1 MEKRWLA
8 VMTAIAALAAAE
20 GEIQSQGRGG
30 QRGPDADWFAGA
42 VLYLTGETE
51 LENLD
56 EEQLERFSDMSRT
69 PLRIN
74 YCGRR
79 ELSASGL
86 FSVYQV
92 ASLMDY
98 RARNGDVL
106 SFAELSA
113 LDGFNS
119 GFVDAVSH
127 FVSLESSSIPGARAG
142 KMPPDISSDTN
153 LSLKSVEDKKVQLSS
168 WHRLHI
174 SSEGKYDIGLA
185 AKKGYG
191 ESILNPSSYCGS
203 VSFTGPRQRGRVV
216 FGDYALRFGQGL
228 GLWSGFSVSGFSGQR
243 SFSKRPTGI
252 SPSRSLSPAA
262 SHRGIAADYE
272 TGRFR
277 LSAFT
282 SLPGFRYWCE
292 SGRPIS
298 MSVMPGINAAWFS
311 SSGTVS
317 LTTFCIFP
325 TKSSNDSDGFF
336 ARVSAD
342 SRFCING
349 IDIYGE
355 AAFDCLTK
363 KASAVAGLSLPVND
377 DWSISFAGRWIPE
390 GYNLACSSPVRA
402 FSGKKG
408 ESGAAAGL
416 FYKKMSLTADIAF
429 NEPDTHRRQLK
440 VLFDCP
446 LEISPAV
453 MLLLRATERL
463 RSYGLRT
470 RTDIRADL
478 KWTCRSWQSV
488 FRLNV
493 LECKSFSGLV
503 YAEEGYVGGRGAV
516 FLRSTFFIVDNWDD
530 RIYSYERDAP
540 GTFNVPA
547 CYGRGYALSLVARK
561 RFDWRSCALKLYFRT
576 GYVSHPWSS
585 PGKDGTRPSVL
596 EAKFQFSVDF

>member
-1 MEKRWLA
+1 MERRWMAVLA
-8 VMTAIAALAAAE
+8 AIAALAAEE
-20 GEIQSQGRGG
+20 GEMQSQRRGS
-30 QRGPDADWFAGA
+30 QSGPDADWFAGA

-56 EEQLERFSDMSRT
+56 EEQLEHFSDMSRS
-69 PLRIN
+69 PVRIN
-74 YCGRR
+74 YCGRQ

-98 RARNGDVL
+98 RSGNGDVL

-113 LDGFNS
+113 LDGFS
-119 GFVDAVSH
+119 SAFVDAVSH
-127 FVSLESSSIPGARAG
+127 FVSLESSSFPGARAG
-142 KMPPDISSDTN
+142 RMPPDISSDTN
-153 LSLKSVEDKKVQLSS
+153 ISLKSVEDKDVQLSS

-174 SSEGKYDIGLA
+174 SREGKYDISLG

-191 ESILNPSSYCGS
+191 ESILNLSSYCGS
-203 VSFTGPRQRGRVV
+203 VSFSGPRERGRVV
-216 FGDYALRFGQGL
+216 VGDYALRFGQGL

-277 LSAFT
+277 LSAF
-282 SLPGFRYWCE
+282 SSFPGFRDWCE

-325 TKSSNDSDGFF
+325 TKSSNNTDSFF

-342 SRFCING
+342 SRFCIKG

-355 AAFDCLTK
+355 AAFDCLTR
-363 KASAVAGLSLPVND
+363 KASAAAGLSLPVND
-377 DWSISFAGRWIPE
+377 DWSMSFAGRWIPG

-408 ESGAAAGL
+408 ESGVAAGL
-416 FYKKMSLTADIAF
+416 FYKKMSLTADMAF
-429 NEPDTHRRQLK
+429 NESDPHRRQLK
-440 VLFDCP
+440 ILVDCP

-453 MLLLRATERL
+453 RLQLRATERL
-463 RSYGLRT
+463 RNYGSRT

-478 KWTCRSWQSV
+478 KWTCQAWQSV
-488 FRLNV
+488 LRLNV

-503 YAEEGYVGGRGAV
+503 YAEEGYCGGKGAV

-547 CYGRGYALSLVARK
+547 YYGRGYALSLVARK
-561 RFDWRSCALKLYFRT
+561 RFEWRSGALKLYFRA
-576 GYVSHPWSS
+576 GYVSHPWRS
-585 PGKDGTRPSVL
+585 PGKNETRPSVL
-596 EAKFQFSVDF
+596 EAKFHLSVDF